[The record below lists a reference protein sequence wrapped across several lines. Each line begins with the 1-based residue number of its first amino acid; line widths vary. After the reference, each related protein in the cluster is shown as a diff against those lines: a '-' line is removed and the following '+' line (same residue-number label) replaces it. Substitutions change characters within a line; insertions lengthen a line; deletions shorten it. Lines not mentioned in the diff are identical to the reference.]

1 MKNLLLL
8 SGFVFLAL
16 MLSGCEKDLSTD
28 PACKT
33 VLKSG
38 NTGNEKIT
46 GFDEWGFNW
55 NAHEFRGYT
64 INMLLGDHAFI
75 GMPHYKKY
83 VYHGEGMDFWDMLVS
98 EFEYFPWLMPAELL
112 DSRLIST
119 WNDALIS
126 SNGEYPANGWM
137 DTGAWIVFDYSGR
150 AGNESWKAMRKLVA
164 ARSTD
169 QLTDGVWYNDA
180 GEEIGLESMFWSD
193 LIIVQVVNNG
203 DVPPFPFFFED
214 YNSPNGPGYGQ
225 HK

>member
-28 PACKT
+28 PAGIP

-38 NTGNEKIT
+38 NMGNEKIT

-64 INMLLGDHAFI
+64 VNMLLGDHAFI

-83 VYHGEGMDFWDMLVS
+83 VYRGEGMDFWDMLVS

-112 DSRLIST
+112 DSRLVST
-119 WNDALIS
+119 WNEALIS
-126 SNGEYPANGWM
+126 SDGEYPANGWL
-137 DTGAWIVFDYSGR
+137 DSGAWIVFDYSGK
-150 AGNESWKAMRKLVA
+150 AGNERWKAMRKLVA

-169 QLTDGVWYNDA
+169 QLTDGVWYNEA

-214 YNSPNGPGYGQ
+214 YNSPYGPGYGQ
-225 HK
+225 YK

>member
-8 SGFVFLAL
+8 SVFAFLVL
-16 MLSGCEKDLSTD
+16 ILSGCEKDLSTD
-28 PACKT
+28 PAGKT

-119 WNDALIS
+119 WNEALIS
-126 SNGEYPANGWM
+126 SDGEYPANGWL

-150 AGNESWKAMRKLVA
+150 TGNESWKAMRKLVA

-169 QLTDGVWYNDA
+169 HLTGGVWYNEA

-225 HK
+225 YK